1 MSEISRN
8 QSEERV
14 KYRIEGEFCAN
25 CSAKMERALSLT
37 EGIGETSINYA
48 MKTVFLPPAM
58 VNQAQSII
66 EKIEP
71 GVKLVALNDKKSK
84 VSSDSEV
91 SSDKVQYRI
100 EGEFCPNCSA
110 RMERALSA
118 TEGIGE
124 TTINYAAKTV
134 FLPPAMANQAQEI
147 MEKIEP
153 GVKLVPVGQRKS
165 KHSEHD
171 EEEER
176 KETRKQLLTIGI
188 AGALLVVGL
197 IFSSKWHGTSLE
209 ILEYLVYLAAYAL
222 VGREVLQKAFRNILR
237 GSVFDEN
244 FLMALAT
251 IGAIAIHELP
261 EAVGVMLFYS
271 VGEYFEDRAVNRSR
285 RSIQAVLNIR
295 PDYANLVNQLD
306 VTKVDPEDVHI
317 GQQILIR
324 PGEKVP
330 LDGEVIHGKSFV
342 DTSALTGESVPR
354 SVGVGDT
361 ILAGMIN
368 TSGVLRVRVTREFAD
383 SSVQKI
389 LDLVENASTRKAKT
403 EKFITTFAR
412 YYTPGVV
419 VVALGIALIP
429 PLFMGGDFREWLYRA
444 MTILVISCPCALVIS
459 VPLGYFGG
467 IGGASRHGILV
478 KGANYLEALT
488 DVRTV
493 IFDKTGTLT
502 QGVFEVNQVETTNQ
516 YTEDQLL
523 EIAAAAEVHS
533 SHPIAKSIRDRWGKA
548 IDSALISNYE
558 EISGQGIRAMFKG
571 KLVLV
576 GKKNLL
582 VQNAI
587 SVPELNN
594 NKAGTQVYIAVDGE
608 YAGNLLISDRAK
620 EGSKEAVAHLNEA
633 GITTVML
640 TGDHHSV
647 AKAVSEELGVKEYHA
662 DLLPED
668 KVSWLEKYLHK
679 VNGKGKVVF
688 VGDGINDAPVLTRAD
703 IGVAMGGLG
712 SDAAI
717 EAADVVL
724 MEDQPGKLVS
734 AIDIARFTKKIIWQN
749 IGFALVIKFGFIGL
763 GMFGIA
769 TMWEAVF
776 ADVGVAL
783 LAILN
788 ATRVRQY
795 SHPKKAHLQ
804 ANPQMNEVTAR

>member
-1 MSEISRN
+1 MSEATSN
-8 QSEERV
+8 QSVERI

-25 CSAKMERALSLT
+25 CSAKMERALSST
-37 EGIGETSINYA
+37 KGFGETSINYS
-48 MKTVFLPPAM
+48 MKTVFLPPSM
-58 VNQAQSII
+58 VSQAQAIMD
-66 EKIEP
+66 KIEP
-71 GVKLVALNDKKSK
+71 GVKLVAANEKRPAN
-84 VSSDSEV
+84 
-91 SSDKVQYRI
+91 SSDKIQYRI
-100 EGEFCPNCSA
+100 EGEFCPNCA
-110 RMERALSA
+110 AKMERVLSA

-124 TTINYAAKTV
+124 TTINYATKTV
-134 FLPPAMANQAQEI
+134 YLPSSMLNQAQEI

-153 GVKLVPVGQRKS
+153 GVKLVPVEKNKAKGNV
-165 KHSEHD
+165 HD
-171 EEEER
+171 GENEA
-176 KETRKQLLTIGI
+176 KETKQKLTTILI
-188 AGALLVVGL
+188 AGVLLAVGL
-197 IFSSKWHGTSLE
+197 IFGSRWHNTSFE
-209 ILEYLVYLAAYAL
+209 VLEYFVFLTAYVL
-222 VGREVLQKAFRNILR
+222 VGREVIEKAFRNILR

-244 FLMALAT
+244 FLMVLAT

-306 VTKVDPEDVHI
+306 VKKVDPEEVHI
-317 GQQILIR
+317 GQVILIR

-330 LDGEVIHGKSFV
+330 LDGEIVHGASFV

-354 SVGVGDT
+354 SVKVGDSV
-361 ILAGMIN
+361 LAGMIN
-368 TSGVLRVRVTREFAD
+368 TSGVLTVRVTREFAD

-412 YYTPGVV
+412 YYTPAVV

-429 PLFMGGDFREWLYRA
+429 PIFMGGDFREWLYRA

-488 DVRTV
+488 AVKTV

-502 QGVFEVNQVETTNQ
+502 QGVFEVNKIETTKL
-516 YTEDQLL
+516 YTEEQLL
-523 EIAAAAEVHS
+523 EIAATAEVHS
-533 SHPIAKSIRDRWGKA
+533 SHPIAKSIRDRWSKA
-548 IDSALISNYE
+548 IDSASISNYE
-558 EISGQGIRAMFKG
+558 EMSGQGIRAVFDG
-571 KLVLV
+571 RVVLV
-576 GKKNLL
+576 GKKDLL
-582 VQNAI
+582 IQN
-587 SVPELNN
+587 SVTVPELEL
-594 NKAGTQVYIAVDGE
+594 KQVGTQVYIAVDGAF
-608 YAGNLLISDRAK
+608 AGHLVISDREKVGA
-620 EGSKEAVAHLNEA
+620 KEAVTQLNQA

-640 TGDHHSV
+640 TGDHETV
-647 AKAVSEELGVKEYHA
+647 AKAVSEELGIKEYHA

-668 KVSWLEKYLHK
+668 KVTWLEKYLQK
-679 VNGKGKVVF
+679 LNGKGKVVF

-724 MEDQPGKLVS
+724 MEDRPGKLVS
-734 AIDIARFTKKIIWQN
+734 AMDIAQFTKKVIWQN
-749 IGFALVIKFGFIGL
+749 IGFALVIKLGFIVL
-763 GMFGIA
+763 GMFGVA
-769 TMWEAVF
+769 NMWEAVF

-795 SHPKKAHLQ
+795 S
-804 ANPQMNEVTAR
+804 NPTNVEVESHARMNEVAAR

>member
-1 MSEISRN
+1 MSETSHS
-8 QSEERV
+8 QAEERV

-25 CSAKMERALSLT
+25 CSAKMERALSST
-37 EGIGETSINYA
+37 AGMGETSINYA
-48 MKTVFLPPAM
+48 MKTVFLPPALM
-58 VNQAQSII
+58 NQAQGII

-71 GVKLVALNDKKSK
+71 GVKLVAVDVKKSAAT
-84 VSSDSEV
+84 
-91 SSDKVQYRI
+91 SDKVQYRI

-110 RMERALSA
+110 KMERALSA

-124 TTINYAAKTV
+124 TTINYATKTV
-134 FLPPAMANQAQEI
+134 FLPPSLVNQAQEI
-147 MEKIEP
+147 MEAIER
-153 GVKLVPVGQRKS
+153 VKLVPVEQTKP
-165 KHSEHD
+165 KNYPDD
-171 EEEER
+171 EAKE
-176 KETRKQLLTIGI
+176 KQETRKRILTIGI
-188 AGALLVVGL
+188 AGAFLAIGLLFG
-197 IFSSKWHGTSLE
+197 SKWHGTSLE
-209 ILEYLVYLAAYAL
+209 ILEYLVYLVPYAL
-222 VGREVLQKAFRNILR
+222 VGREVLAKAFRNILR

-261 EAVGVMLFYS
+261 EAVGVMLFYY

-295 PDYANLVNQLD
+295 PDYANLMDQLD
-306 VTKVDPEDVHI
+306 VKKVAPEEVHI

-330 LDGEVIHGKSFV
+330 LDGEIVHGKSFL

-354 SVGVGDT
+354 SVEVGDT
-361 ILAGMIN
+361 VLAGMIN
-368 TSGVLRVRVTREFAD
+368 TSGVLTVRVTREFAD

-412 YYTPGVV
+412 YYTPAVV
-419 VVALGIALIP
+419 VAALGIALIP
-429 PLFMGGDFREWLYRA
+429 PLLLGGDFREWLYRA

-467 IGGASRHGILV
+467 IGGASRQGILV

-488 DVRTV
+488 AVRTV

-533 SHPIAKSIRDRWGKA
+533 SHPIAKSIRDRWGKE
-548 IDSALISNYE
+548 IDSLAISNYE

-571 KLVLV
+571 KVVLA
-576 GKKNLL
+576 GKKDLL

-587 SVPELNN
+587 SVPELSGDA
-594 NKAGTQVYIAVDGE
+594 AGTQVYIAVDGK
-608 YAGNLLISDRAK
+608 YAGNLRISDRAK
-620 EGSKEAVAHLNEA
+620 EGAKEAVESLNQA

-640 TGDHHSV
+640 TGDHNTV

-668 KVSWLEKYLHK
+668 KVTWLEKYLQK

-734 AIDIARFTKKIIWQN
+734 AIDIALFTKKVIWQN
-749 IGFALVIKFGFIGL
+749 IGFALAIKLGFIGL

-788 ATRVRQY
+788 ASRVRQY
-795 SHPKKAHLQ
+795 SHSEKADLPGKPRMKE
-804 ANPQMNEVTAR
+804 AAAR

>member
-1 MSEISRN
+1 MQDN
-8 QSEERV
+8 QTNLGEERV

-25 CSAKMERALSLT
+25 CSAKMERALSST

-48 MKTVFLPPAM
+48 MKTVFLSPSRM
-58 VNQAQSII
+58 EQAQEIMD
-66 EKIEP
+66 KIEP
-71 GVKLVALNDKKSK
+71 GVKLVPANDTKASNA
-84 VSSDSEV
+84 
-91 SSDKVQYRI
+91 SDKVKYRI
-100 EGEFCPNCSA
+100 EGEFCANCSA
-110 RMERALSA
+110 KMERALSA

-124 TTINYAAKTV
+124 TSINYATKTV
-134 FLPPAMANQAQEI
+134 FLPPSMMNQAQEI
-147 MEKIEP
+147 MERIEP
-153 GVKLVPVGQRKS
+153 GVKLVPIEGKKRKKS
-165 KHSEHD
+165 AD
-171 EEEER
+171 NEEAEGNEAQ
-176 KETRKQLLTIGI
+176 KKIITISA
-188 AGALLVVGL
+188 AGVLFVIGL
-197 IFSSKWHGTSLE
+197 IFGSRWHGTSLE
-209 ILEYLVYLAAYAL
+209 FLEYLVYLVAYVL
-222 VGREVLQKAFRNILR
+222 VGHEVLEKAFRNILR

-295 PDYANLVNQLD
+295 PDYANLVHQLS
-306 VTKVDPEDVHI
+306 VTKVDPEEVHI
-317 GQQILIR
+317 GQQILVR

-330 LDGEVIHGKSFV
+330 LDGEIVHGSSFV

-354 SVGVGDT
+354 KVEVGDT
-361 ILAGMIN
+361 VLAGMIN
-368 TSGVLRVRVTREFAD
+368 SSGVITVRVTREFAD

-389 LDLVENASTRKAKT
+389 LDLVENASSRKAKT

-412 YYTPGVV
+412 YYTPAVV
-419 VVALGIALIP
+419 VVSLGIALIP
-429 PLFMGGDFREWLYRA
+429 PLFMGGDFKEWLYRA

-502 QGVFEVNQVETTNQ
+502 QGVFEVNKIEAVNG

-523 EIAAAAEVHS
+523 EIAATAEAHS
-533 SHPIAKSIRDRWGKA
+533 SHPIAKSIRKKLAKEISQD
-548 IDSALISNYE
+548 LIESYE
-558 EISGQGIRAMFKG
+558 EIGGKGIRTVISG
-571 KLVLV
+571 KSVLA
-576 GKKNLL
+576 GKKDLL
-582 VQNAI
+582 
-587 SVPELNN
+587 LNN
-594 NKAGTQVYIAVDGE
+594 SVIVPDQEIREAGTLVYISVDGE
-608 YAGNLLISDRAK
+608 YAGYLMISDREKEGAK
-620 EGSKEAVAHLNEA
+620 ESVAELNKA

-640 TGDHHSV
+640 TGDHETV
-647 AKAVSEELGVKEYHA
+647 AKTVSEKLGVKEYHA

-668 KVSWLEKYLHK
+668 KVTWLEKYLEK
-679 VNGKGKVVF
+679 EKGNGKVVF

-724 MEDQPGKLVS
+724 MEDQPSKLLD
-734 AIDIARFTKKIIWQN
+734 AMDIARFTKKIIWQN
-749 IGFALVIKFGFIGL
+749 IGFALVIKLGFIVL
-763 GMFGIA
+763 GMFGVA

-783 LAILN
+783 LAIFN
-788 ATRVRQY
+788 ATRVKRY
-795 SHPKKAHLQ
+795 S
-804 ANPQMNEVTAR
+804 NPQKAVVGSSVPVKEVTAR

>member
-1 MSEISRN
+1 MVDKNFNR
-8 QSEERV
+8 SEERV
-14 KYRIEGEFCAN
+14 KFRIEGEFCANCSAKMERALSSTEGIGETSINYAMKTVFLPPSMVNQAQTIIEKIEPGVKLVEANEKKSASSSDKLQYRIEGEFCAN
-25 CSAKMERALSLT
+25 CSAKMERALS
-37 EGIGETSINYA
+37 
-48 MKTVFLPPAM
+48 
-58 VNQAQSII
+58 
-66 EKIEP
+66 
-71 GVKLVALNDKKSK
+71 
-84 VSSDSEV
+84 
-91 SSDKVQYRI
+91 
-100 EGEFCPNCSA
+100 
-110 RMERALSA
+110 A

-124 TTINYAAKTV
+124 TAINYATKTV
-134 FLPPAMANQAQEI
+134 YLPPSMMSQAQEI
-147 MEKIEP
+147 MERIEP
-153 GVKLVPVGQRKS
+153 GVKLVPIERSKS
-165 KHSEHD
+165 KSPVEN
-171 EEEER
+171 EEKEA
-176 KETRKQLLTIGI
+176 KETRQKLTTILI
-188 AGALLVVGL
+188 AGILFAIGL
-197 IFSSKWHGTSLE
+197 IFGSKWHNTSFE
-209 ILEYLVYLAAYAL
+209 ILEYLVYLAAYLL
-222 VGREVLQKAFRNILR
+222 VGREVLEKAFRNIIR
-237 GSVFDEN
+237 GSIFDEN

-306 VTKVDPEDVHI
+306 VKKVDPEEVHI

-330 LDGEVIHGKSFV
+330 LDGEIVHGTSFV

-354 SVGVGDT
+354 KVEVGDT
-361 ILAGMIN
+361 VLAGMIN
-368 TSGVLRVRVTREFAD
+368 TSGVLTVRVTREFAD

-412 YYTPGVV
+412 YYTPAIV

-429 PLFMGGDFREWLYRA
+429 PFFMGGDFREWLYRA

-502 QGVFEVNQVETTNQ
+502 QGVFEVNKIEAMNE
-516 YTEDQLL
+516 YTEEQLL
-523 EIAAAAEVHS
+523 EIAATVEAHS
-533 SHPIAKSIRDRWGKA
+533 SHPIAKSIRDRWGKE
-548 IDSALISNYE
+548 IDTASIASYE
-558 EISGQGIRAMFKG
+558 EISGKGIRAVLNG
-571 KLVLV
+571 KAVFA
-576 GKKNLL
+576 GKKDLL
-582 VQNAI
+582 LQNSI
-587 SVPELNN
+587 SVPELKINEV
-594 NKAGTQVYIAVDGE
+594 GTQVYIAVDGK
-608 YAGNLLISDRAK
+608 YIGNLLISDRAK
-620 EGSKEAVAHLNEA
+620 EGAKEAVANLNQV

-640 TGDHHSV
+640 TGDHSTV
-647 AKAVSEELGVKEYHA
+647 AKAVSEQLGIKEYHA

-668 KVSWLEKYLHK
+668 KVTWLEKYLQK
-679 VNGKGKVVF
+679 ENGKGKVVF

-724 MEDQPGKLVS
+724 MEDQPSKLVS

-749 IGFALVIKFGFIGL
+749 IGFALVIKLGFIVL
-763 GMFGIA
+763 GMFGVA
-769 TMWEAVF
+769 NMWEAVF

-788 ATRVRQY
+788 ATRVRRY
-795 SHPKKAHLQ
+795 SNPAKAEAHT
-804 ANPQMNEVTAR
+804 NTQMKELTAR

>member
-25 CSAKMERALSLT
+25 CSAKMERALSST
-37 EGIGETSINYA
+37 ERIGETSINYA
-48 MKTVFLPPAM
+48 MKTVFLPPSM
-58 VNQAQSII
+58 VNQAQAIM

-71 GVKLVALNDKKSK
+71 GVKLVAVNDKKPG
-84 VSSDSEV
+84 VT
-91 SSDKVQYRI
+91 SDKVQYRI

-110 RMERALSA
+110 KMERALSA
-118 TEGIGE
+118 TEGIGD
-124 TTINYAAKTV
+124 TTINYATKTV
-134 FLPPAMANQAQEI
+134 FLPPSMVNQAQEI
-147 MEKIEP
+147 IEKIEH
-153 GVKLVPVGQRKS
+153 GVKLVPVEQRKP
-165 KHSEHD
+165 KNYADD
-171 EEEER
+171 EEKESQ
-176 KETRKQLLTIGI
+176 ETRKQMLTIGI
-188 AGALLVVGL
+188 AGAFFAIGL
-197 IFSSKWHGTSLE
+197 IFGSKWHGTSLE
-209 ILEYLVYLAAYAL
+209 ILEYLVYLTAYAL
-222 VGREVLQKAFRNILR
+222 VGREVLEKAFRNILR

-251 IGAIAIHELP
+251 IGAIAIHQLP
-261 EAVGVMLFYS
+261 EAVGVMLFYY
-271 VGEYFEDRAVNRSR
+271 VGEYFENRAVNSSR

-306 VTKVDPEDVHI
+306 VQKVDPEKVQI

-330 LDGEVIHGKSFV
+330 LDGEIVHGKSFV

-354 SVGVGDT
+354 SVSVGN
-361 ILAGMIN
+361 IVLAGMIN
-368 TSGVLRVRVTREFAD
+368 TSGVLTVQVTRKFAE

-389 LDLVENASTRKAKT
+389 LNLVENASTRKANT

-412 YYTPGVV
+412 YYTPAVV
-419 VVALGIALIP
+419 VVALGIALVP
-429 PLFMGGDFREWLYRA
+429 PLFLGGDFREWLYRA

-502 QGVFEVNQVETTNQ
+502 QGVFEVNKVETTNQ
-516 YTEDQLL
+516 YTADELL

-533 SHPIAKSIRDRWGKA
+533 SHPIAKSIRDRWGKE
-548 IDSALISNYE
+548 IDSAALSNYE
-558 EISGQGIRAMFKG
+558 EISGKGIRAIFNG
-571 KLVLV
+571 KVVLA
-576 GKKNLL
+576 GKKDLL
-582 VQNAI
+582 VQNSI
-587 SVPELNN
+587 LVPELIGNEV
-594 NKAGTQVYIAVDGE
+594 GTQVYIAVDGA
-608 YAGNLLISDRAK
+608 YAGYLLISDRAK
-620 EGSKEAVAHLNEA
+620 VGVKEAIKTLNEG

-640 TGDHHSV
+640 TGDHNTV
-647 AKAVSEELGVKEYHA
+647 AKAVSEELGVKEFHA

-668 KVSWLEKYLHK
+668 KVTWLEKYLQK

-749 IGFALVIKFGFIGL
+749 IGFALVIKLGFIGL

-795 SHPKKAHLQ
+795 SNPEKAELQ
-804 ANPQMNEVTAR
+804 YNAQMKEVTVAK